1 MKVIISAAGTGG
13 HINPGIAIANKIKEK
28 EPNSEIVFFGTT
40 RGLENDL
47 VPRAG
52 YKLKT
57 IEAYGIQP
65 KITLKNIKQIIT
77 TMKST
82 KIVKKFIDQFKP
94 DIVIGTGGY
103 ICGPVFAAANAKK
116 IPTVLHESNAY
127 PGRAVR
133 MFAKKADRIFV
144 GFEEAKNK
152 LPDSSKVIFT
162 GTPTKIKK
170 LDISIEN
177 KKKMLAEL
185 GLNDIL
191 PIILIFGGSQGAQRI
206 NETITDLIINK
217 YNKNYQLIWATGPK
231 QFEIVKAKLKENN
244 LDIENIENA
253 KILPYIYNMEEL
265 INICDLAVCRSGAMT
280 ITEIAIVQKP
290 AIFIPLP
297 SVGANRQEDNARVM
311 EKLGAAKVILNS
323 EINKEKLNSYINEMI
338 QDRAQLSQM
347 GKLAGKQATQNVEE
361 KIYRE
366 IKKIISKS
374 VDDVKN

>member
-82 KIVKKFIDQFKP
+82 KIVKKFIDEFKP

-170 LDISIEN
+170 LDISSEN
-177 KKKMLAEL
+177 KKKMLADL

-191 PIILIFGGSQGAQRI
+191 PTILIFGGSQGAQRI

-231 QFEIVKAKLKENN
+231 QFDIVKAKLKENN

-265 INICDLAVCRSGAMT
+265 INICDLVVCRSGAMT

-338 QDRAQLSQM
+338 KDRAQLSQM

-361 KIYRE
+361 KIYEE

-374 VDDVKN
+374 EKGVKS